1 MAEENLTTFRGILSV
16 RTTRFNASVS
26 CTYTRNNL
34 ANSVGS
40 NLKWHWIMRWKTDR
54 IEMDLGITESGE
66 NHISSEHPSDV
77 NIIART
83 HTLSIAGKHM
93 IVSFANVGMYIF
105 RPCFFLFKCKNFFPA
120 GITKMEINNC
130 EICTLYFADIAL
142 TMFSISFEDV
152 ISVLIFGLGSEMTLK
167 CKIAT
172 PWPSL
177 FHDNSWIWS
186 TYMSGGCC
194 SNKLFAYLCKFS
206 VNPSMDK

>member
-16 RTTRFNASVS
+16 RTTRFYASVS
-26 CTYTRNNL
+26 RTYTRNNL
-34 ANSVGS
+34 ANSVAPIWNGIGS
-40 NLKWHWIMRWKTDR
+40 CGEKPNV

-77 NIIART
+77 NIIVRT
-83 HTLSIAGKHM
+83 HTFSIAGKHM

-105 RPCFFLFKCKNFFPA
+105 RPRFFLFKCKNFFPA
-120 GITKMEINNC
+120 GITQMEINSC
-130 EICTLYFADIAL
+130 EICTLYFTDIAL
-142 TMFSISFEDV
+142 TMFSISFQDV

-186 TYMSGGCC
+186 TYLSGGCC